1 MRRTPNFGWR
11 VVIVAAALR
20 NRGCSLLRGPFECL
34 EESLT
39 RPCNFSQKATGRCFQ
54 QFSAPFL
61 GVKCVHNCYQCVL
74 EGQGRGATGRIARTH
89 TYWEALGCALC
100 LLTAREIPRTGPVW
114 GWGVCPGSRRPRA
127 RVPLV
132 VRAWDLV
139 CCPASLLWSPGP
151 RPSPVFR
158 SAICDCL
165 SLNVIISFS
174 SRFSSWARRWLS
186 SGGALGPS
194 GAGGGGL
201 GGWWV
206 VCGAGRRRVRRLPAV
221 AFSRSGLCSVPSW
234 FFACLFGL
242 ARFLVPGLCE
252 MLQYIPR

>member
-89 TYWEALGCALC
+89 TYSMFYRRAHLSLPDVRRWDEGSAVQPPGLSYTAHWEALGCALC
-100 LLTAREIPRTGPVW
+100 LLTSPR
-114 GWGVCPGSRRPRA
+114 SRA
-127 RVPLV
+127 RARCGVE
-132 VRAWDLV
+132 AF
-139 CCPASLLWSPGP
+139 A
-151 RPSPVFR
+151 VFR
-158 SAICDCL
+158 SAICD
-165 SLNVIISFS
+165 
-174 SRFSSWARRWLS
+174 SWS
-186 SGGALGPS
+186 
-194 GAGGGGL
+194 
-201 GGWWV
+201 
-206 VCGAGRRRVRRLPAV
+206 
-221 AFSRSGLCSVPSW
+221 
-234 FFACLFGL
+234 
-242 ARFLVPGLCE
+242 
-252 MLQYIPR
+252 IN